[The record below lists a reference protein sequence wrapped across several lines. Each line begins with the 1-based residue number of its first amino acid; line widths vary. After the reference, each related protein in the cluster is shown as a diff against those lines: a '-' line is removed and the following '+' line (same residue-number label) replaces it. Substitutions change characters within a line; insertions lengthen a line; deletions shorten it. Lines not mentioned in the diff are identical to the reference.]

1 MTYRVI
7 IDYLKFDIPDAQTA
21 LSFAELAK
29 NCKVN
34 EPYDGNKVTIEIIEE
49 DKTNE

>member
-1 MTYRVI
+1 MKYIVN

-34 EPYDGNKVTIEIIEE
+34 EPYEHNNVTIEIIEE
-49 DKTNE
+49 DETNE

>member
-1 MTYRVI
+1 MKYIVN

-29 NCKVN
+29 NYIIN
-34 EPYDGNKVTIEIIEE
+34 DRPSTVTIEIIEE
-49 DKTNE
+49 DETNE